1 MIKVFAGK
9 KKEPLSMLTGE
20 LRSQN
25 LPYLHLHDK
34 VYQALQLM
42 NDNQVAHLPVV
53 DGEKYVGIIS
63 EDDLLLVD
71 NDHADINAL
80 QQSFGNAA
88 VKNSEHFLKAI
99 QLAAENGLSI
109 VPIIDEDNYLQGAVS
124 YNDLL
129 KHASEFMSLKEPG
142 GLIVL
147 EVDSNQYSFNE
158 ISKLVEANDAQI
170 TQLNTSNDPETGT
183 MQVTIR
189 VNRPEISDIV
199 ATFQRY
205 EYNVKYFFGEELY
218 NNELRSNYEN
228 LMNYLKI

>member
-1 MIKVFAGK
+1 
-9 KKEPLSMLTGE
+9 MLTGE

-34 VYQALQLM
+34 VYHALQLM

-53 DGEKYVGIIS
+53 DGEKYAGIIS
-63 EDDLLLVD
+63 EDDLSLVD
-71 NDHADINAL
+71 NDHAEINII
-80 QQSFGNAA
+80 QHSFGNAA

-99 QLAAENGLSI
+99 QLAAENGLSV
-109 VPIIDEDNYLQGAVS
+109 VPIIDDENCLQGAVS

-170 TQLNTSNDPETGT
+170 TQLNTSNDHETGT

>member
-1 MIKVFAGK
+1 
-9 KKEPLSMLTGE
+9 MLTGE

-25 LPYLHLHDK
+25 LPYLHLNDK

-42 NDNQVAHLPVV
+42 NDNQVAHLPIVNG
-53 DGEKYVGIIS
+53 DKFVGIIS
-63 EDDLLLVD
+63 EDDLLVVD
-71 NDHADINAL
+71 NDNDELNTL
-80 QQSFGNAA
+80 QPSFGNAA

-109 VPIIDEDNYLQGAVS
+109 VPIINEENDLEGAVT

-129 KHASEFMSLKEPG
+129 KHASEFMSLNEPG

-147 EVDSNQYSFNE
+147 EVESNQYSFNE
-158 ISKLVEANDAQI
+158 ISKLIETNDAQI
-170 TQLNTSNDPETGT
+170 TQLNTSNDPEKGT

-189 VNRPEISDIV
+189 INKPEISDIV

-205 EYNVKYFFGEELY
+205 EYHVKYYFGEELY

-228 LMNYLKI
+228 LMNYLNL

>member
-1 MIKVFAGK
+1 
-9 KKEPLSMLTGE
+9 MLTGE
-20 LRSQN
+20 LQSQT

-42 NDNQVAHLPVV
+42 NDNRVTHLPIA
-53 DGEKYVGIIS
+53 DGDKYIGIVS

-71 NDHADINAL
+71 NDHNELNLL
-80 QQSFGNAA
+80 QQSFGNVS
-88 VKNSEHFLKAI
+88 VKNSEHFLKAL
-99 QLAAENGLSI
+99 QLAAENGLSVVPVVDNENDI
-109 VPIIDEDNYLQGAVS
+109 VGAIA

-129 KHASEFMSLKEPG
+129 KHASEFMSLNEPG

-147 EVDSNQYSFNE
+147 EMNSNQYSFNE
-158 ISKLVEANDAQI
+158 ISKLVETNDAQI
-170 TQLNTSNDPETGT
+170 TQLNTTNDPETGT

-189 VNRPEISDIV
+189 INKPEVSDVV

-205 EYNVKYFFGEELY
+205 EYNVKYFFGDELY
-218 NNELRSNYEN
+218 ANELRTNYDN

>member
-1 MIKVFAGK
+1 
-9 KKEPLSMLTGE
+9 MLTRE
-20 LRSQN
+20 LESQS
-25 LPYLHLHDK
+25 LPYLHLTDK

-42 NDNQVAHLPVV
+42 NDNHVTHLPIVE
-53 DGEKYVGIIS
+53 GEKYSGLIS
-63 EDDLLLVD
+63 EDDLLMAEND
-71 NDHADINAL
+71 NAELSSL
-80 QQSFGNAA
+80 QQSFGNSA
-88 VKNSEHFLKAI
+88 VRGSEHFLKAVQI
-99 QLAAENGLSI
+99 AAENGLSV
-109 VPIIDEDNYLQGAVS
+109 VPVINEEGELISTVA

-129 KHASEFMSLKEPG
+129 KQASEFMSLNEPG

-158 ISKLVEANDAQI
+158 ISKLVETNDAQI
-170 TQLNTSNDPETGT
+170 TQLNTTNDPETGI

-189 VNRPEISDIV
+189 VNKPEISDIV

-218 NNELRSNYEN
+218 TNELKDNYDN

>member
-1 MIKVFAGK
+1 
-9 KKEPLSMLTGE
+9 MLTGE
-20 LRSQN
+20 LLSQN
-25 LPYLHLHDK
+25 LPYLHLNDK

-42 NDNQVAHLPVV
+42 NDNQVAHLPIV

-71 NDHADINAL
+71 NEHAELNTL

-88 VKNSEHFLKAI
+88 VKNSDHFLKAI
-99 QLAAENGLSI
+99 QLAGENGLSV
-109 VPIIDEDNYLQGAVS
+109 VPIVDEENDLEGAVA

-129 KHASEFMSLKEPG
+129 RHASEFMSLKEPG

-147 EVDSNQYSFNE
+147 EVESNQYSFNE
-158 ISKLVEANDAQI
+158 ISKLVETNDAQI

-183 MQVTIR
+183 MQITIR
-189 VNRPEISDIV
+189 INRPEISDIV

-205 EYNVKYFFGEELY
+205 EYNVKHYFGEELY
-218 NNELRSNYEN
+218 NNEVRSNYEN